1 MIKCYIAQN
10 HNKFTNLE
18 GRNIFVINDFVNPS
32 SVKKARQLTDEI
44 FTTNSEFIK
53 NYKFN
58 GYQVSWSWYSDIFQF
73 SIKYLEIESLIREI
87 EALGVKKIV
96 IGDIFPQYRKTLEV
110 YFYDKEVVLLEKKYS
125 LFSST
130 KLFLFNIFALL
141 YSLVSLI
148 YFYIKPGKNV
158 GSYTGDFV
166 YKNTKS
172 DFRLNHLYEKY
183 KENNIRYIEF
193 IRNTTV
199 KNFLTNIL
207 KRRRFAIYYNSI
219 IYFVNLITK
228 NTEFDKKPKNF
239 YESVLFSYHN
249 ANLAL
254 MKASKV
260 IEKIFKILKI
270 DKFVL
275 ISFSSRSAPL
285 LLASKSLNIKTIGI
299 MHGLQQKEYAVY
311 EFMESYN
318 EQKKIGCDVYG
329 VWSPYYLEYFKK
341 YSKISNANAFKY
353 SGLLRPVK
361 EFYSK
366 EFNRVDKNKG
376 SR

>member
-166 YKNTKS
+166 Y
-172 DFRLNHLYEKY
+172 
-183 KENNIRYIEF
+183 
-193 IRNTTV
+193 
-199 KNFLTNIL
+199 
-207 KRRRFAIYYNSI
+207 
-219 IYFVNLITK
+219 
-228 NTEFDKKPKNF
+228 
-239 YESVLFSYHN
+239 
-249 ANLAL
+249 
-254 MKASKV
+254 
-260 IEKIFKILKI
+260 
-270 DKFVL
+270 
-275 ISFSSRSAPL
+275 
-285 LLASKSLNIKTIGI
+285 
-299 MHGLQQKEYAVY
+299 
-311 EFMESYN
+311 
-318 EQKKIGCDVYG
+318 
-329 VWSPYYLEYFKK
+329 
-341 YSKISNANAFKY
+341 
-353 SGLLRPVK
+353 
-361 EFYSK
+361 
-366 EFNRVDKNKG
+366 
-376 SR
+376 